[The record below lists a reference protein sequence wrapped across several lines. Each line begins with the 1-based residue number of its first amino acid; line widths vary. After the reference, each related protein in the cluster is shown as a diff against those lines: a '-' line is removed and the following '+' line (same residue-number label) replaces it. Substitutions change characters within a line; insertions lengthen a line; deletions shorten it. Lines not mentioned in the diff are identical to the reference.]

1 MLRRTAISVGTQEAQ
16 ASDDEDSDSVS
27 PSGLHDML
35 TEASDQVSKVLIVLD
50 FNGRLVR
57 KDSLQGGMIPVI
69 SWHTPDFVVLWN
81 KYCIR
86 PFARELVCHL
96 LNDPRCE
103 VQCEK
108 ANIIRTQTSQQ
119 LCTLVSHM
127 SRLVVISRYYH
138 ESWAC

>member
-57 KDSLQGGMIPVI
+57 KDSLQGGMIPMI

-81 KYCIR
+81 KYFIR
-86 PFARELVCHL
+86 PS
-96 LNDPRCE
+96 PPSQRCSMRGT
-103 VQCEK
+103 V
-108 ANIIRTQTSQQ
+108 
-119 LCTLVSHM
+119 
-127 SRLVVISRYYH
+127 
-138 ESWAC
+138 